1 MRVLFASAEVAPYSK
16 AGGLGDVAGSL
27 PRALVALGHEPL
39 VVTPWYAS
47 LGGGARPMWIGDVDV
62 PFGGDGERVGVG
74 TLEEG
79 GVRFAFVGHP
89 SLSRDRLYGYQ
100 DDAWRFALFSR
111 AVPEVARRVGFR
123 PDVAHAND
131 WHTGHLPLVLA
142 RGWHLP
148 EGFWHLPSIF
158 TIHNAQY
165 QGESDLAETLYWLRL
180 PGELA
185 GSFANHFGRFNAL
198 KAGAGFASRVTT
210 VSPTYAQELTR
221 PEFGYGLHGAFR
233 SLEGRLVGI
242 LNGLD
247 VDHWNPA
254 TDPHLPAPYDARHP
268 NDKAAS
274 HAALREEFGLETG
287 LPVLATV
294 SRLVEQKGIDLLVA
308 AGPRLVDAGWAIVI
322 LGTGEPQVEAAA
334 LALAAD
340 YPGKVGVRIGY
351 DEALSH
357 IVYAGADAFAM
368 PSRFEPCGL
377 SQMIAMRYG
386 TLPVV
391 RATGG
396 LLDTVEHD
404 RTGFVFEHATADG
417 MAWAATHALAVGPG
431 TDRWRSMQQDAM
443 RQDHS
448 WAASARRYQALY
460 QTTIREAGRA
470 RR

>member
-27 PRALVALGHEPL
+27 PRALVDLGHELL
-39 VVTPWYAS
+39 VVSPWYAG
-47 LGGGARPMWIGDVDV
+47 LGGGAQPLWIGDVDV
-62 PFGGDGERVGVG
+62 PFAGDGERVGVG
-74 TLEEG
+74 TLEAN

-89 SLSRDRLYGYQ
+89 SLSRERMYGYA

-123 PDVAHAND
+123 PHVVHAND
-131 WHTGHLPLVLA
+131 WHTGHLPLLLA

-148 EGFWHLPSIF
+148 DGFWHLP
-158 TIHNAQY
+158 TVLTVHNAQY
-165 QGESDLAETLYWLRL
+165 QGGSDLAETLYWLRL
-180 PGELA
+180 PAELA

-221 PEFGYGLHGAFR
+221 PEYGYGLDGAFR
-233 SLEGRLVGI
+233 SLAGKLVGI

-247 VDHWNPA
+247 TEYWDPA
-254 TDPHLPAPYDARHP
+254 TDRHLPANYDARRP

-274 HAALREEFGLETG
+274 QVALRQTFGLETG
-287 LPVLATV
+287 IPVLASV

-308 AGPRLVDAGWAIVI
+308 AAPRLIHAGWGIVF

-340 YPGKVGVRIGY
+340 HPGRVGVRIGY
-351 DEALSH
+351 DEELAHL
-357 IVYAGADAFAM
+357 IYAGADAFAM

-396 LLDTVEHD
+396 LIDTVEHE
-404 RTGFVFEHATADG
+404 RTGFVFQHATADG
-417 MAWAATHALAVGPG
+417 LAWGATRALEVGPG
-431 TDRWRSMQQDAM
+431 TDRWRAMQQSAM
-443 RQDHS
+443 RQDNS
-448 WAASARRYQALY
+448 WRASARRYEALY
-460 QTTIREAGRA
+460 RA
-470 RR
+470 VV

>member
-1 MRVLFASAEVAPYSK
+1 MRVLFASAEVTPYSK
-16 AGGLGDVAGSL
+16 AGGLGDVMGSL

-39 VVTPWYAS
+39 VVSPWYAS
-47 LGGGARPMWIGDVDV
+47 LGGGVKPLWIGDVNV
-62 PFGGDGERVGVG
+62 PFAGDGERVGVG
-74 TLEEG
+74 TLEAG

-89 SLSRDRLYGYQ
+89 SLSRDRLYGYP

-111 AVPEVARRVGFR
+111 AVPEVARKVGFR
-123 PDVAHAND
+123 PDVVHAND

-148 EGFWHLPSIF
+148 QGFWHLPSIF
-158 TIHNAQY
+158 TIHNAQH

-180 PGELA
+180 PAELA
-185 GSFANHFGRFNAL
+185 GSFANHYGRFNAL
-198 KAGAGFASRVTT
+198 KAGAGFSSRVTT

-221 PEFGYGLHGAFR
+221 PDYGYGLDGAFR

-247 VDHWNPA
+247 VQYWNPA
-254 TDPHLPAPYDARHP
+254 TDPNLPAPYDARRP

-274 HAALREEFGLETG
+274 HVALREAFGLETG
-287 LPVLATV
+287 LPVLGSV

-308 AGPRLVDAGWAIVI
+308 AGSRLVNAGWALVI
-322 LGTGEPQVEAAA
+322 LGTGEPEVEAAA

-340 YPGKVGVRIGY
+340 HPGRVGVRIGY
-351 DEALSH
+351 DEALAH
-357 IVYAGADAFAM
+357 LVYAGADAFAM

-386 TLPVV
+386 TLPIV

-396 LLDTVEHD
+396 LLDTVEHG

-417 MAWAATHALAVGPG
+417 VVWAASQAHEVGPG
-431 TDRWRSMQQDAM
+431 TDRWRAMQQSAM
-443 RQDHS
+443 REDNS
-448 WAASARRYQALY
+448 WNSSARRYQALY
-460 QTTIREAGRA
+460 EAVS
-470 RR
+470 